1 MPDYG
6 RHQGLPDEDAVFMRG
21 TRSGA
26 ILPRPQLSGTAMR
39 RYLPALRACALATGL
54 LLAGGAAPAQTP
66 PETDA
71 AVTALQEAYALKA
84 AAGAQADQYRE
95 LLATVLQRV
104 QRSYATEVDVPAL
117 AAQAQ
122 KVVERR
128 ASGGADP
135 AALFREAVNAALQTL
150 DPYSRYL
157 DPRARGNERDSFG
170 PGFGGLG
177 LQVEA
182 GDGAVRVVEPIPG
195 SPAERAGLR
204 AGDLIVRVDEQPL
217 TGLPL
222 SDAIARMRGE
232 PGTVVAI
239 TVRRTG
245 EEFTVSLTRDT
256 IRRQAVRWSMEGEV
270 LVLRVSTF
278 SGAVTAALRQAV
290 TEASATRTPQ
300 AVVLDLRGNPGGLLT
315 EAVRMADA
323 FLGQGEIVSLR
334 GRTAS
339 NQRSWQAD
347 AAELLPGV
355 PMVVMVDRRS
365 ASASELVAAALQD
378 NGRAFVMGQC
388 SFGKGSVQTTFGL
401 GEEARG
407 ALKLTTAFYHG
418 PSGRSVHHA
427 GITPDVE
434 LVGAAKAE
442 ARGEA
447 WGQDAS
453 APGEAAAAPPSQA
466 RVEQGRCAAV
476 YKAADAALSCAV
488 AYLQSRTLDAFL
500 GAVSG
505 RR

>member
-1 MPDYG
+1 
-6 RHQGLPDEDAVFMRG
+6 
-21 TRSGA
+21 
-26 ILPRPQLSGTAMR
+26 MR
-39 RYLPALRACALATGL
+39 RFLATLRVPALAAAVLFGGSAALAQ
-54 LLAGGAAPAQTP
+54 APSAS
-66 PETDA
+66 DA
-71 AVTALQEAYALKA
+71 AVAALQDAYVLKA
-84 AAGAQADQYRE
+84 APGAQADQYRE

-104 QRSYATEVDVPAL
+104 QRSYATEVDLPAL
-117 AAQAQ
+117 AAEA
-122 KVVERR
+122 KKAVERR
-128 ASGGADP
+128 VAAGADP
-135 AALFREAVNAALQTL
+135 AVLFSDAVNAALQTL

-182 GDGAVRVVEPIPG
+182 GEGAVRVVEPIPG

-217 TGLPL
+217 ARIPL

-290 TEASATRTPQ
+290 AEASATRVPQ

-323 FLGQGEIVSLR
+323 FLAQGEIVSLR
-334 GRTAS
+334 GRTPS

-378 NGRAFVMGQC
+378 NGRAFVMGQR

-418 PSGRSVHHA
+418 PSGRSVHLA

-434 LVGAAKAE
+434 LTGAARTE

-447 WGQDAS
+447 WGQDAA
-453 APGEAAAAPPSQA
+453 APGDAPAAPASKV
-466 RVEQGRCAAV
+466 RVDQGRCAAV
-476 YKAADAALSCAV
+476 YKAPDPALSCAV

>member
-1 MPDYG
+1 
-6 RHQGLPDEDAVFMRG
+6 
-21 TRSGA
+21 
-26 ILPRPQLSGTAMR
+26 MR
-39 RYLPALRACALATGL
+39 RFLATRRASAIAIGL
-54 LLAGGAAPAQTP
+54 LFAGNAALAQTP
-66 PETDA
+66 PAPDA
-71 AVTALQEAYALKA
+71 AVTALQDAYVLKVA
-84 AAGAQADQYRE
+84 PGAQADQYRE
-95 LLATVLQRV
+95 LFATVLQRV
-104 QRSYATEVDVPAL
+104 QRSYATEVDLPAL
-117 AAQAQ
+117 AAEAK

-128 ASGGADP
+128 AAGGADP
-135 AALFREAVNAALQTL
+135 AAVFSEAMNAALRTL

-157 DPRARGNERDSFG
+157 DPRARVTERDSFG

-182 GDGAVRVVEPIPG
+182 GEGAVRVVEPIPG

-217 TGLPL
+217 AGLPL

-256 IRRQAVRWSMEGEV
+256 IRRQAVRWNMEGEV

-290 TEASATRTPQ
+290 TEASAARTPQ

-378 NGRAFVMGQC
+378 NGRAFVMGQR

-418 PSGRSVHHA
+418 PSGRPVHHA

-434 LVGAAKAE
+434 LTGAPKTE

-447 WGQDAS
+447 WGQDAA
-453 APGEAAAAPPSQA
+453 APGDAPAAPAS
-466 RVEQGRCAAV
+466 RVRVDQGRCAAV
-476 YKAADAALSCAV
+476 YKATDPALSCAV
-488 AYLQSRTLDAFL
+488 AYLQARTLDAFL
-500 GAVSG
+500 GAVAG
-505 RR
+505 RASPGSP

>member
-1 MPDYG
+1 
-6 RHQGLPDEDAVFMRG
+6 
-21 TRSGA
+21 
-26 ILPRPQLSGTAMR
+26 MR
-39 RYLPALRACALATGL
+39 RFLPTLRASVATGL
-54 LLAGGAAPAQTP
+54 LLAGTAALAQTP
-66 PETDA
+66 PAPDP
-71 AVTALQEAYALKA
+71 AVTALQEAYALKVTP
-84 AAGAQADQYRE
+84 GPQADQYRE
-95 LLATVLQRV
+95 LFATVLQRV
-104 QRSYATEVDVPAL
+104 QRSYATEVDLPAL
-117 AAQAQ
+117 AAEAQ

-128 ASGGADP
+128 ADGGANP
-135 AALFREAVNAALQTL
+135 AALFGEAVNAALQTL

-157 DPRARGNERDSFG
+157 DPRARGNERESFG

-182 GDGAVRVVEPIPG
+182 SEGAVRVVEPIPG

-204 AGDLIVRVDEQPL
+204 TGDLIVRVDEQPL
-217 TGLPL
+217 AGLPL

-256 IRRQAVRWSMEGEV
+256 IRRQAVRWTLEGEV

-278 SGAVTAALRQAV
+278 SGAVTAALKQAV
-290 TEASATRTPQ
+290 TEASAARAPQ

-355 PMVVMVDRRS
+355 PMVGMVDRRS

-378 NGRAFVMGQC
+378 NGRAFVMGQR

-401 GEEARG
+401 GDEARG

-427 GITPDVE
+427 GVTPDLE
-434 LVGAAKAE
+434 LHVPPRTE

-447 WGQDAS
+447 WGQDQP
-453 APGEAAAAPPSQA
+453 APGDARALPASQA
-466 RVEQGRCAAV
+466 RVDPGRCAAV
-476 YKAADAALSCAV
+476 YKAADPALSCAV
-488 AYLQSRTLDAFL
+488 AYLRSRTLDAFL
-500 GAVSG
+500 GAVAE